1 MSTPPASDQA
11 QAWYETT
18 ALFPGVWR
26 IAERGVNCYLVTGS
40 ERALLIDTGWGFG
53 DLAGVV
59 ASLTTLP
66 VSVVI
71 THGHPDHTNGT
82 HQFAEVRMHPADN
95 ALTLRATQD
104 GRRQMLAM
112 TASRGPLP
120 DWFDA
125 ETWINTDRPTPQ
137 PLAEDAAFA
146 LGGRTLQVLPT
157 PGHTPGSVCLLDA
170 TARLLFTGDTVV
182 PGTILMFLP
191 DSLSLTTY
199 AHSLAS
205 LLSHRTEID
214 FLLAGHGPAPLP
226 PSLLDELQHGAEAI
240 LRGEI
245 TGEPE
250 QTFLGAG
257 LCADLGTCKICYQ
270 PDKLS

>member
-1 MSTPPASDQA
+1 MSIPPSTNPM
-11 QAWYETT
+11 QAWYEIT

-66 VSVVI
+66 VTAVI

-82 HQFAEVRMHPADN
+82 QQFADVWMNPADN
-95 ALTLRATQD
+95 ALALRATPE
-104 GRRQMLAM
+104 GRRRILEM

-125 ETWINTDRPTPQ
+125 EVWVNTERPTPQ
-137 PLAEDAAFA
+137 ALADDAAFA
-146 LGGRTLQVLPT
+146 LGGRTLQVIPT
-157 PGHTPGSVCLLDA
+157 PGHTPGSVCLLDPA
-170 TARLLFTGDTVV
+170 ARLLFTGDTVV
-182 PGTILMFLP
+182 PGTILLFLP
-191 DSLSLTTY
+191 DSLPLSTY
-199 AHSLAS
+199 ARSIAH
-205 LLSHRTEID
+205 LLSHRVNID
-214 FLLAGHGPAPLP
+214 FLLPGHGDDPLP
-226 PSLLDELQHGAEAI
+226 PSMLDDLLRGAEAI
-240 LRGEI
+240 MQGEV
-245 TGEPE
+245 TGEPQ
-250 QTFLGAG
+250 QTFLGNG
-257 LCADLGTCKICYQ
+257 LCADFGTCKICYK